1 MGAILLMKDFF
12 PGDDMEKCFA
22 MEEGIAMEDIF
33 QGEGWHLLG
42 WLAILDWHW
51 PNFGTVRT
59 FLPHLWF
66 DVFFGQKIPQ
76 LMKMAMKMVTIVTF
90 KIWESP
96 KIWNMKFKYQHMKL
110 PSPYVHSAMVS
121 FDRGNGSQQVAS
133 LAHASTKDLAYTI
146 SRTFLSVSTRFGLL
160 VTYPN
165 FEELPKGCCISQF
178 IPNKRRWFG
187 WFLVIDKP

>member
-33 QGEGWHLLG
+33 QGEGLG

-66 DVFFGQKIPQ
+66 EDVFFWPKNPPTHEDGHEDGDHSDLQNLGVPQ
-76 LMKMAMKMVTIVTF
+76 DMKYEIQ
-90 KIWESP
+90 I
-96 KIWNMKFKYQHMKL
+96 
-110 PSPYVHSAMVS
+110 
-121 FDRGNGSQQVAS
+121 
-133 LAHASTKDLAYTI
+133 STYET
-146 SRTFLSVSTRFGLL
+146 
-160 VTYPN
+160 P
-165 FEELPKGCCISQF
+165 
-178 IPNKRRWFG
+178 
-187 WFLVIDKP
+187 